1 MEKKE
6 LMERLRKIM
15 DLYEVKK
22 EPESSF
28 NMLCDLYIDLE
39 DEFGVY

>member
-1 MEKKE
+1 MKKKE

-15 DLYEVKK
+15 DMYEVKK
-22 EPESSF
+22 SPERSF

-39 DEFGVY
+39 E

>member
-1 MEKKE
+1 MKKKE

-15 DLYEVKK
+15 EMYEVKK
-22 EPESSF
+22 KPERSF

-39 DEFGVY
+39 GE

>member
-6 LMERLRKIM
+6 LMERLKKIM
-15 DLYEVKK
+15 DLYEVEKK
-22 EPESSF
+22 PESSF

-39 DEFGVY
+39 DE

>member
-6 LMERLRKIM
+6 LMERLKKIM
-15 DLYEVKK
+15 DWYEVEKK
-22 EPESSF
+22 PESSF

-39 DEFGVY
+39 GE

>member
-6 LMERLRKIM
+6 LMERLKKIM
-15 DLYEVKK
+15 DLYEVEKK
-22 EPESSF
+22 PESSF

-39 DEFGVY
+39 GE